1 MAPRQAEV
9 MAPESSTSPDLPAT
23 DEDLKFLPHKI
34 SSPAHEAVQAVLEPP
49 GENVPEPELV
59 NNNTKNPSH
68 TPVVTPEDTFDASVG
83 KLLKGAISQV
93 AAGPE
98 EDLNSVVRKVWDI

>member
-9 MAPESSTSPDLPAT
+9 MAPESSTSPDVPAT
-23 DEDLKFLPHKI
+23 DEDLKFLPHQI
-34 SSPAHEAVQAVLEPP
+34 LSPAHETVQAAFESP
-49 GENVPEPELV
+49 GESVPEPELA
-59 NNNTKNPSH
+59 NNNTKNPCD
-68 TPVVTPEDTFDASVG
+68 TPVATLEDAIDTSVV

-98 EDLNSVVRKVWDI
+98 EDLRSLERKVWDI